1 MPRHTMPATP
11 AGRRCLLHRHLCCAA
26 AVRPAGT
33 SPSSPAWDPQHE
45 APDHW
50 IPPSCCSLAGGRAG
64 LPDHVRP
71 ACRLTRA
78 LLHNAPCRSRHY
90 DPVFRGKVI
99 EQVGARLGLDQQLW
113 HFASNLTALDAHFFT
128 ATELLLQQEGQLVQ
142 QAAQALGAS
151 GWRYRPR
158 ALQKPSAASLNGV
171 VTWGPYTPKQAP
183 AAVPGGAGSASSGS
197 PRPTAR
203 SLLAKQQEQRG
214 RGQAAPELQLQAGA
228 AGPLAAAAAGVRQKG
243 PATTAAT
250 SEQTVGNGYAQP
262 SLEVLISSCGWVGLR
277 PT

>member
-151 GWRYRPR
+151 AWNFQVRHPNQRPAEDAVR
-158 ALQKPSAASLNGV
+158 
-171 VTWGPYTPKQAP
+171 
-183 AAVPGGAGSASSGS
+183 VPGEREPGAFGRAEQAS
-197 PRPTAR
+197 
-203 SLLAKQQEQRG
+203 
-214 RGQAAPELQLQAGA
+214 
-228 AGPLAAAAAGVRQKG
+228 AAAAARHSTG
-243 PATTAAT
+243 PYH
-250 SEQTVGNGYAQP
+250 QPTVQMLG
-262 SLEVLISSCGWVGLR
+262 SSCGWVGLYMAQ
-277 PT
+277 PASAAAGQAAA